1 MEAVSRKDLRRCSP
15 LAGVGFRTG
24 TASSAFPPLVCCQG
38 SSDTII
44 TNFSVSMLYFH
55 FLKLQICMEISLHA
69 FHYYFNLRKFFRI
82 SFRSLHLISS
92 YMVEWHLHCSH
103 CSLLCT
109 RMEYCKWKELYFMP
123 CCMWKCH
130 LFLQTTTE
138 SSIGILYSMTE
149 LMYFPF
155 LCIVT
160 ERKFYNFFVF

>member
-1 MEAVSRKDLRRCSP
+1 MLQPFGRGGLQNWHSIISFSSTIVLSRSLWYHHNKL
-15 LAGVGFRTG
+15 F
-24 TASSAFPPLVCCQG
+24 
-38 SSDTII
+38 
-44 TNFSVSMLYFH
+44 SMLYFH
-55 FLKLQICMEISLHA
+55 SLKLQICMEISLHA

-82 SFRSLHLISS
+82 SFQSLHLISS
-92 YMVEWHLHCSH
+92 YMIEWHLHCSH

-109 RMEYCKWKELYFMP
+109 QMEYCKWKELYFMP